1 MNLPDDAPYH
11 AHIYF
16 PLDQRGSA
24 EELRNR
30 FEVEPGVIFVGPI
43 TDGKSG
49 PHPLPQ
55 FEVHFRRKFL
65 EHVRELILA
74 SGSRALV
81 HPITENDLADHTSL
95 AEWFGEPLELDLTT
109 LDPPGMNK
117 GIARFGSAA

>member
-11 AHIYF
+11 AHIYVT
-16 PLDQRGSA
+16 PDQQSAA
-24 EELRNR
+24 EELRGR
-30 FEVEPGVIFVGPI
+30 FEAEPDIIFVGVI
-43 TDGKSG
+43 QDKSG

-55 FEVHFRRKFL
+55 FEAHFRRTSL
-65 EHVRELILA
+65 ARVRELILA

-81 HPITENDLADHTSL
+81 HPLTEDDLADHTSL
-95 AEWFGEPLELDLTT
+95 AEWFGEPFDLDLTT

>member
-11 AHIYF
+11 AHIYLT
-16 PLDQRGSA
+16 PDQQSVA
-24 EELRNR
+24 EELRGR
-30 FEVEPGVIFVGPI
+30 FEAEPDTIFVGHV
-43 TDGKSG
+43 TQDKSG

-55 FEVHFRRKFL
+55 FEVHFRRHSL
-65 EHVRELILA
+65 VRVRELILA

-81 HPITENDLADHTSL
+81 HPLTEDDLADHTSL
-95 AEWFGEPLELDLTT
+95 AERFGEPLDLDLTT